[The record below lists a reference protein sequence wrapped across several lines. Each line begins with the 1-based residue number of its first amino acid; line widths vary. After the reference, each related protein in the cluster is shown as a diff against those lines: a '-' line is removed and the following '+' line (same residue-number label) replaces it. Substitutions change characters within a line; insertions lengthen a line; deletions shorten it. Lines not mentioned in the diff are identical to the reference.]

1 MGPTQRGETVTDNG
15 ANDGNGWRGG
25 MDVRVK
31 NLEDDVHELKGQ
43 VRSIEMTIWKAGGF
57 VAAIVVVIDLLGRML
72 K

>member
-1 MGPTQRGETVTDNG
+1 MTDNG

-25 MDVRVK
+25 MDVRVN
-31 NLEDDVHELKGQ
+31 NLEDDVKELQGQ
-43 VRSIEMTIWKAGGF
+43 VRAIEQTIWKAGGF